1 MSQSLPS
8 PAAPASPALS
18 DDAQTEAPLT
28 MEASTMLT
36 TLPVDTKQA
45 LATAGKLNVDRVVIH
60 LTAIGSAPRMKQM
73 VFRMTATN
81 RFEVVVRQI
90 RKKLEKEHNLKGHE
104 SVYCYIGNVFSPA
117 LDETVE
123 NLWRCFK
130 QGPKEELYVGYAVNP
145 AFG

>member
-1 MSQSLPS
+1 
-8 PAAPASPALS
+8 
-18 DDAQTEAPLT
+18 
-28 MEASTMLT
+28 
-36 TLPVDTKQA
+36 
-45 LATAGKLNVDRVVIH
+45 
-60 LTAIGSAPRMKQM
+60 MKQM

-123 NLWRCFK
+123 NLWRVSIFFLAM
-130 QGPKEELYVGYAVNP
+130 GLRIGGLGWVG
-145 AFG
+145 G